1 MSDPTKTSC
10 NTTHP
15 TTTTTSCN
23 TSHPTTITTSCNT
36 SHVTTPNIIN
46 GRYIFIRS
54 KDGNVRFAVNSSK
67 IMTVNLVKLC
77 VLFDDGSTL
86 NLDPDKRSANVD
98 IEDLLKQLH

>member
-1 MSDPTKTSC
+1 MSDPTTTSC

-15 TTTTTSCN
+15 TTT
-23 TSHPTTITTSCNT
+23 TTSCNT

-67 IMTVNLVKLC
+67 IMTVDLVKLS
-77 VLFDDGSTL
+77 VLFDDGSIL
-86 NLDPDKRSANVD
+86 NLYSDEGLENVD